1 MNLNI
6 SNINNDNNNIQENN
20 DKLINQYIDCCIS
33 THGSHYDISLTVF
46 EILKNKYRYIGSNN
60 WEYYDNIT
68 NKWLIDDKIDRFK
81 YDIRNIVSNYFV
93 TRSIY
98 WDEKSKEN
106 SNNINISIDHQLR
119 SVRLLQCSLK
129 LKDNKYILTLIKE
142 AKQLFNI

>member
-1 MNLNI
+1 
-6 SNINNDNNNIQENN
+6 
-20 DKLINQYIDCCIS
+20 
-33 THGSHYDISLTVF
+33 VF

-60 WEYYDNIT
+60 WEYYDNIANT
-68 NKWLIDDKIDRFK
+68 WLIDDKIDRFK
-81 YDIRNIVSNYFV
+81 YDIRNIVANYFV